1 MRPIDFVR
9 QAFQTHGLREIAV
22 PEWSTD
28 DYNFVVYYTPLTPA
42 ESEAVQARDP
52 KTNADYNLALLI
64 AKARDA
70 HGQPLFQ
77 WGDLHALMHEAN
89 YRVILRIV
97 NAMSEAMDQDEA
109 KKNSPATISSS
120 TDSV

>member
-1 MRPIDFVR
+1 MRAIDYVR
-9 QAFQTHGLREIAV
+9 QAFQTTGLREIPV

-42 ESEAVQARDP
+42 ESEAIQARNP
-52 KTNADYNLALLI
+52 VTNADYNLFLLV
-64 AKARDA
+64 AKAMDA

-89 YRVILRIV
+89 YRVLMRIV
-97 NAMSEAMDQDEA
+97 TTMNQTLSDDEA
-109 KKNSPATISSS
+109 KKNSTATVSLPSG
-120 TDSV
+120 